1 MLSPWFLSRQL
12 CLLLNAENIFHSM
25 ADILLRE
32 EDLKF
37 ASTMVHTLNTI
48 LLTSSELFQLRNQ
61 LKDLRTPVWAAG
73 AGSAAAED
81 VMGVV
86 GTWEATWE
94 HVLLLSPHL
103 VGPRT
108 GTWVPGVALS
118 FLLSSGVEGGLEDM
132 PNSCFSPLRWEQATQ
147 ALEQLPPP
155 STLTQARGQVT
166 ARAEPPVPQLSL
178 PGMRPQGLPT
188 AATSTGNT
196 QARRG
201 EGGKLLLLLLWMAS
215 NAVVSSG
222 LGQPPFSSPNILRWM
237 QHLPGPPQNL
247 PDLHLPRPMGSRQS
261 QAAMVAPQM
270 SLRVL
275 VALASPV
282 GWCWG
287 PGALGASS
295 LLLLVTQPRRLPLS
309 PGKP

>member
-1 MLSPWFLSRQL
+1 MLPPWFLSRQL

-81 VMGVV
+81 VTGVV
-86 GTWEATWE
+86 GTWEATWG

-132 PNSCFSPLRWEQATQ
+132 PNSCFFPLRWEQATQ

-178 PGMRPQGLPT
+178 PGMRPQGLP
-188 AATSTGNT
+188 SSCH
-196 QARRG
+196 QHWQHPSKARRG
-201 EGGKLLLLLLWMAS
+201 RKTSPPPPVEGQQCSGVPWAGSATILQPQHP
-215 NAVVSSG
+215 AV
-222 LGQPPFSSPNILRWM
+222 
-237 QHLPGPPQNL
+237 
-247 PDLHLPRPMGSRQS
+247 D
-261 QAAMVAPQM
+261 A
-270 SLRVL
+270 
-275 VALASPV
+275 ASPRAT
-282 GWCWG
+282 
-287 PGALGASS
+287 P
-295 LLLLVTQPRRLPLS
+295 
-309 PGKP
+309 KPA